1 MRILIIGLFFLT
13 SCSTFQKKT
22 LTFIAPSTL
31 SFNKTE
37 VLQTN
42 KLKRNDSIVYMNKDS
57 FIICSDYMHIKPQL
71 MRFYKNKI
79 NEYYFINT
87 NKDLIDHVNLEYY
100 KGNLAYVTLITK
112 DKSRVDSLSSIIQI
126 FFKKDFKNEEYNQN
140 VRSQWSSF
148 NRNNLSINRTI
159 YLDNHEAEFK
169 IANRKVKIPSWC
181 GTKTPW
187 WYYLKFWRW

>member
-1 MRILIIGLFFLT
+1 MT

-57 FIICSDYMHIKPQL
+57 FIICNDYMHIKPQL

-100 KGNLAYVTLITK
+100 KGSLAYVTLITK

-126 FFKKDFKNEEYNQN
+126 FFKKDFKNKEYNQN
-140 VRSQWSSF
+140 IRRQWSSF
-148 NRNNLSINRTI
+148 HKDNLVIDRTI
-159 YLDNHEAEFK
+159 YLDNHEAEFT
-169 IANRKVKIPSWC
+169 IANRNVKIPSWC